1 MKSYQEEEFIDIRSL
16 LTLILKKWYYFAITL
31 ILSLTLAFLY
41 IKTTHKI
48 YKTKATVQLQDR
60 SLSGKGNSTDGFITG
75 LELLKGNSE
84 LEDEIGIITSFSI
97 IKEAI
102 ERLDF
107 LVSYYKYE
115 NRFGILSKFTAKEL
129 YNDQF
134 RIQLTSNSPQISGVP
149 VYITFATDGYY
160 NVKIAGEEVELYDLS
175 TQEIV
180 GVIDEIDIEQ
190 QLKISEPF
198 EHPYLNFRLDLDRNL
213 VLDESITYYFV
224 INTLNRQARDY
235 REKLQVT
242 PISES
247 SNIVSI
253 TTEGQVIAK
262 EKDFLNTLAEV
273 YIAHDLEKKNQFG
286 IKTIEFIER
295 QLASISDS
303 LKTAETTLELFR
315 TDNRVIDIGATSST
329 LLQRLEELE
338 TEKARL
344 SSQREYFIHTSQY
357 LTSSNRLDDIIA
369 PTSVGINDP
378 LLSSLILE
386 LSNLNREKV
395 VLEYS
400 ASRDIPARKLLEK
413 KIENTKATL
422 IETMDNLI
430 SSSNVAIKDIDKR
443 IDATERKISQLP
455 QSERNLIDIQRRF
468 TLSDNIY
475 NYLLQKRAEAGI
487 AVASNIPDK
496 SIIDEGMMVGDG
508 PVSPNVKFIIIFA
521 LLIGLALPIGV
532 IAVENYFD
540 NTIKEKEQLEK
551 LTNIPLLSVI
561 TNAPKNSGLIVEEQ
575 PDSPFAETFKFTRI
589 NLQYYYK
596 KDEKVIGVTSSVEG
610 EGKTFC
616 SSNLAVTFAQAKKRT
631 LLIYGDLRRP
641 KVGSYF
647 KIHGPGLADYFLNKA
662 TLEEVIHPT
671 HLPTLHVI
679 LPGRPVLD
687 PLHIL
692 EDPKMDSFI
701 SELRERY
708 DTIIIDTPPIG
719 YVTDYFAFSRFL
731 DISILIVRYNYTNKH
746 FLQGTEEKL
755 KKHRINNLNL
765 LFNDVKHQSS
775 FKYGYYTSSNGYY
788 TSSKKR
794 NGSVKKRIEKLNV

>member
-1 MKSYQEEEFIDIRSL
+1 MTNYQEEEFIDFRSL

-41 IKTTHKI
+41 IKTTHNI
-48 YKTKATVQLQDR
+48 YKIKATVQLQDQ
-60 SLSGKGNSTDGFITG
+60 SLSGKGANTEEFITG
-75 LELLKGNSE
+75 LDLLKGNSE

-115 NRFGILSKFTAKEL
+115 NRFGILSKYAAQEL

-134 RIQLTSNSPQISGVP
+134 RVQLSADSLQISGIP
-149 VYITFATDGYY
+149 VHITFTADGYY
-160 NVKIAGEEVELYDLS
+160 NVKVEGEEVELYNLN
-175 TQEIV
+175 TQEVV
-180 GVIDEIDIEQ
+180 GVVNEIDIEQ

-198 EHPYLNFRLDLDRNL
+198 DHPYLSFSLDLDRNL

-224 INTLNRQARDY
+224 INKLNQLARGY
-235 REKLQVT
+235 REKLQVS

-253 TTEGQVIAK
+253 TTEGQVVAK

-286 IKTIEFIER
+286 IKTIAFIER
-295 QLASISDS
+295 QLANISDS
-303 LKTAETTLELFR
+303 LKTAETNLELFR
-315 TDNRVIDIGATSST
+315 TDNQIIDIGTTSAT

-338 TEKARL
+338 VEKARL
-344 SSQREYFIHTSQY
+344 SAQREYFIHTSDY
-357 LTSSNRLDDIIA
+357 LTSSNKLDDIVA
-369 PTSVGINDP
+369 PTSVGIDDP

-386 LSNLNREKV
+386 LSSLNREKV

-400 ASRDIPARKLLEK
+400 ASRDTPARKLLEK

-430 SSSNVAIKDIDKR
+430 SSANISINDIDKR
-443 IDATERKISQLP
+443 IYATESKISQLP

-508 PVSPNVKFIIIFA
+508 PISPNVKFTLIFA
-521 LLIGLALPIGV
+521 ILIGLTLPIGV
-532 IAVENYFD
+532 IITENYFD

-561 TNAPKNSGLIVEEQ
+561 TNAPKNSGLVVEEQ
-575 PDSPFAETFKFTRI
+575 PDSPFAETFKFTRV

-596 KDEKVIGVTSSVEG
+596 KEEKVIGITSSVEG

-616 SSNLAVTFAQAKKRT
+616 SSNLAATFAQAKKRT
-631 LLIYGDLRRP
+631 LLIYGDLRKP

-647 KIHGPGLADYFLNKA
+647 KLHGPGLADYILNKA
-662 TLEEVIHPT
+662 TIEEIIQPT
-671 HLPTLHVI
+671 HLTSLQVI

-687 PLHIL
+687 PIHIL
-692 EDPKMDSFI
+692 EDPKMESLIGDLKGI
-701 SELRERY
+701 Y
-708 DTIIIDTPPIG
+708 DTIIIDTPPVG
-719 YVTDYFAFSRFL
+719 YVTDYFAFSRYI
-731 DISILIVRYNYTNKH
+731 DINILVVRYNYTNKH
-746 FLQGTEEKL
+746 FLRGTEEKI
-755 KKHRINNLNL
+755 KKHRIKNLNL

-775 FKYGYYTSSNGYY
+775 FKYGYYTSTNGYY
-788 TSSKKR
+788 KSTSPKK
-794 NGSVKKRIEKLNV
+794 GVEKLKY